1 VLDGVEHDLVP
12 GEPTSAELR
21 HTLPERLQLT
31 AALRGEHFSPG
42 RSADSK
48 RGRDGRLRVPVQ
60 VLDEEPVLAPSISF
74 APGDMD
80 VPAAHG
86 RLKLKKAASDGTGS
100 LMPRRGAADIV

>member
-1 VLDGVEHDLVP
+1 
-12 GEPTSAELR
+12 
-21 HTLPERLQLT
+21 
-31 AALRGEHFSPG
+31 
-42 RSADSK
+42 
-48 RGRDGRLRVPVQ
+48 VPVQ